1 MTKNSPAQVGLIVD
15 NVDNTA
21 YAANNGGVDDGGVE
35 DVDVVVEEGYKLVS
49 KQHQQR
55 YSSSRRRQQTHTQL
69 QYTGQLSSS
78 GM

>member
-1 MTKNSPAQVGLIVD
+1 MNTQVCLIVD

-21 YAANNGGVDDGGVE
+21 YVANNGGDDDDGVE

-49 KQHQQR
+49 KQHQHS
-55 YSSSRRRQQTHTQL
+55 YSSSRRHQQTHTQL
-69 QYTGQLSSS
+69 QCPGQQSSS